1 MEQRVLN
8 TRSVKTVGANG
19 LESWTTVVLDSLHYE
34 SHLICTNCGPLG
46 LRGDNV
52 EPSTN
57 RTALTDRSWAHI
69 VHSAEDDDET
79 GDVEFDLQTATD
91 EVKQQVNRYRVNAC
105 LVAYVLIY
113 IKHIP
118 SCRPNLTYA
127 HMLCNKWYDILWVE
141 YNVPKP
147 TKRKKIKLRMLLEL
161 FATESAVFEK
171 FMLRESGLDFDD
183 MRPDENGN
191 LNPFCIEQLTDV
203 VRSLQRCVDLEV
215 IHNAWSHSLDHS
227 PATTSH
233 RFQMMSELAGIHG
246 SIPDRVRM
254 TGSPPAPKAPEP
266 QAQGRRSDDDQDH
279 GYDPG
284 AIEDAERDH
293 TAHFATSDEQGMP
306 QFDEPLAP
314 AQAQGRAAEP
324 EEDEFDDDGLVRAVD
339 EQQAMEQSRAP
350 PPAASEAVM
359 AVANQPRGEAPPP
372 PPPPP
377 PPHEHQRVQLTPEQ
391 QAAWN
396 GRDNEPIVS
405 AKSVNGDDANTTVTF
420 ARFMK
425 DGLSR
430 EEAAAGAKELAERRE
445 IRCELSRRGLVK
457 TLCENNG
464 ASQHQQVTKM
474 LTDKCDKNTK
484 APLMRLPSTGHYISA
499 ERAAG
504 ACMPDTQEVMNH
516 GYAAQFVRDVVSGSP
531 SATFGSEHAMIG
543 HSSLAK
549 WEYKMRTTDGMNKP
563 ADYDFNWVRLKAFS
577 SSNGADSSAN
587 VGGGQKVRSVWSSS
601 AREIKK
607 ASATGDYS
615 LINSKSMT
623 LESVRDTLFQM
634 AQSLAENKIRI
645 PRHTSSHGRERLNK
659 YSNMLSGTREF
670 EDPTKPPGLV
680 HPHCMLVN
688 AGNSYTLDPAFQAA
702 KGFDR
707 PESSTAGASGY
718 EKRLD
723 YLVDKRALPSC
734 ILPESFEKGVPIT
747 ECEGGNGIYFNKYVA
762 SEHASLKMES
772 SKFLA
777 TVPGIAGGN
786 FTEGPPSFKA
796 DRSGDKRVQVDVEL
810 DESRKEV
817 EAKRRAS
824 ASVAG
829 SDTHRKRQKTGA
841 AQPIEVEQEEASD
854 AEFAEQSGSDAE
866 EPPELGVGA
875 GASSSDL
882 SSVKQGVERPESEGD
897 GVQPTAGAYDR
908 AAGASVAP
916 SLKQESI
923 PSLWDQGAIFFS
935 LKMAA
940 TLHNDCET
948 YVDAV
953 RAKYADVYKH
963 EEREETLEKL
973 PHITMRFPGITD
985 PQAEEHPDPKKRKD
999 DYWKAKL
1006 MAPLSS
1012 PIPLKES
1019 RYCDVGE
1026 QVQSARASTALTE
1039 TVHSLAHGRAVAYND
1054 PEVLE
1059 YEAEARGVNSG
1070 FVMEGNLFARST
1082 WQRFTLSALD
1092 ARGMRTPDEE
1102 RRVNDQGLCM
1112 SHRVRNHMAA
1122 GGEDVRNV
1130 ALDGCTL
1137 AKECTFAAMERNKR
1151 KRSDASNGAANG
1163 LESVAAQCRK
1173 QQAENDREVMED
1185 ALDNQ
1190 FEV

>member
-8 TRSVKTVGANG
+8 TRSVKTVGSNG

-79 GDVEFDLQTATD
+79 GDIEFDMQTATD

-147 TKRKKIKLRMLLEL
+147 SKRKKIKLRMLLEL
-161 FATESAVFEK
+161 FATESAVYEK
-171 FMLRESGLDFDD
+171 FMLRESGLDFED
-183 MRPDENGN
+183 MRPDENGH

-233 RFQMMSELAGIHG
+233 RFQLMSELAGMHG
-246 SIPDRVRM
+246 SIPDSVRIM
-254 TGSPPAPKAPEP
+254 GPGPDP
-266 QAQGRRSDDDQDH
+266 

-284 AIEDAERDH
+284 AIQDSEREH
-293 TAHFATSDEQGMP
+293 TQHYTPTDEQGMS
-306 QFDEPLAP
+306 QFDAP
-314 AQAQGRAAEP
+314 VQPQGRAAEP
-324 EEDEFDDDGLVRAVD
+324 EQDEVDYDDLVGLVD
-339 EQQAMEQSRAP
+339 EQQAIEQSRAP
-350 PPAASEAVM
+350 PPDASEVVM
-359 AVANQPRGEAPPP
+359 AAVNQPRGEASP

-377 PPHEHQRVQLTPEQ
+377 PPHQHMPKPLTPAQ
-391 QAAWN
+391 QAKWDARHTEPLVAAKATN
-396 GRDNEPIVS
+396 GN
-405 AKSVNGDDANTTVTF
+405 SVNETVVF
-420 ARFMK
+420 PRFMR

-430 EEAAAGAKELAERRE
+430 EEAAAGAEELAERRE

-457 TLCENNG
+457 TIKHDDRG
-464 ASQHQQVTKM
+464 QHQQVTRM

-484 APLMRLPSTGHYISA
+484 EPLMRLPSTGQYISA

-516 GYAAQFVRDVVSGSP
+516 GYAEGFVRDVVSGKP
-531 SATFGSEHAMIG
+531 SGSFGSEHATIG
-543 HSSLAK
+543 HSPNLK
-549 WEYKMRTTDGMNKP
+549 WEYKVRTTDDMNKP
-563 ADYDFNWVRLKAFS
+563 ADYDFNWARLKAFGT
-577 SSNGADSSAN
+577 SNGADASIN

-601 AREIKK
+601 AREIKTM
-607 ASATGDYS
+607 SVTGNHS
-615 LINSKSMT
+615 LINTRSMT

-634 AQSLAENKIRI
+634 GQSLAENKIRI
-645 PRHTSSHGRERLNK
+645 PRHTSSHARERLNK
-659 YSNMLSGTREF
+659 YSNMLEDTCEF
-670 EDPTKPPGLV
+670 TSTNPPKAV
-680 HPHCMLVN
+680 HPHCMLVKN
-688 AGNSYTLDPAFQAA
+688 MGNNSYKLDPAFQAA
-702 KGFDR
+702 KGFER
-707 PESSTAGASGY
+707 PESSTAGSSGY

-777 TVPGIAGGN
+777 TVPGIAGGK

-796 DRSGDKRVQVDVEL
+796 RRDGDTREQEDVAL
-810 DESRKEV
+810 DETRKQV
-817 EAKRRAS
+817 EAKRGSS

-829 SDTHRKRQKTGA
+829 SDTHSKRQKTVGSP
-841 AQPIEVEQEEASD
+841 PIDVDHEEEDTEEAPD
-854 AEFAEQSGSDAE
+854 GQFAELSGSDAE
-866 EPPELGVGA
+866 EPPEEPPELGA

-882 SSVKQGVERPESEGD
+882 SSVKHGVERPESEGD
-897 GVQPTAGAYDR
+897 GVRPGPGAYDR
-908 AAGASVAP
+908 AAAASVAP
-916 SLKQESI
+916 SLKHESI

-953 RAKYADVYKH
+953 RANYADVYQH

-985 PQAEEHPDPKKRKD
+985 PQAKDDPDPKKRKD

-1006 MAPLSS
+1006 MAPLSCS
-1012 PIPLKES
+1012 IPLKQS

-1039 TVHSLAHGRAVAYND
+1039 AVHSLAHGRTVAHND

-1102 RRVNDQGLCM
+1102 RRINDQGLCM

-1122 GGEDVRNV
+1122 AGGDVRNV
-1130 ALDGCTL
+1130 SLGGCTL
-1137 AKECTFAAMERNKR
+1137 AKERTFASMERNKR
-1151 KRSDASNGAANG
+1151 KRAADLATG

-1173 QQAENDREVMED
+1173 QQVENDREVMED

-1190 FEV
+1190 FLI